1 MQTQCFIIH
10 IVVLVFIVS
19 KLRLAHKSQIIAI
32 PKSLAPFNSLVS
44 FNPNS
49 AGLLNVEKPSDK
61 SVGTNR
67 ANQILTQTPLQILSH
82 LFEKYLL
89 QQQLTLALTYKLHT
103 HTFTPAPTDVTL
115 TSWPKVLR
123 SANYKPI
130 IFQFWFN
137 RKYHQQRVE
146 REARAHCNMSNAA
159 PNNNNGLDQ
168 QQVGQ
173 VIF

>member
-32 PKSLAPFNSLVS
+32 PKSLAPFNSLVC

-103 HTFTPAPTDVTL
+103 HTHLLRLWQMWHWLRDLKCSGLQTTNPSDFDSIGNIISKELKERLEPTVIWVMQLPT
-115 TSWPKVLR
+115 
-123 SANYKPI
+123 I
-130 IFQFWFN
+130 IM
-137 RKYHQQRVE
+137 V
-146 REARAHCNMSNAA
+146 
-159 PNNNNGLDQ
+159 
-168 QQVGQ
+168 
-173 VIF
+173 

>member
-1 MQTQCFIIH
+1 M
-10 IVVLVFIVS
+10 S
-19 KLRLAHKSQIIAI
+19 HKSQIMIIAI
-32 PKSLAPFNSLVS
+32 PKRLAPFNSFVC
-44 FNPNS
+44 FNPKS
-49 AGLLNVEKPSDK
+49 AGLLNVENLR
-61 SVGTNR
+61 TNR

-130 IFQFWFN
+130 RFQFWFD
-137 RKYHQQRVE
+137 RKYYQQRVE
-146 REARAHCNMSNAA
+146 REATAHCNMSNAA